1 MLKKSK
7 KQHKC
12 TFGINLV
19 TLDLIKPKIECWV
32 VKPPPHPPGTGGGSE
47 KSKYMW
53 VLYQKLLKKKEIE
66 LPLGI
71 CWEIGFCTEKCQK
84 HVFEC

>member
-32 VKPPPHPPGTGGGSE
+32 VPTPPNPSGTEGGGCP
-47 KSKYMW
+47 KSQI
-53 VLYQKLLKKKEIE
+53 L
-66 LPLGI
+66 
-71 CWEIGFCTEKCQK
+71 
-84 HVFEC
+84 